1 MPCDLQATRPST
13 PRVSTL
19 SQTRLPRRLC
29 TTTARYILLTHQP
42 DLLQPDII
50 ACNITFTTVLSSL
63 LLSRGFK
70 VYTKCYLL
78 VSASRPSTKQ
88 RLLSYNEL
96 NESVKVNNVLV
107 RSQLTPHV
115 VMSLSVYAETVT
127 KEQLMDIMSTSITAE
142 YVFSSVITVKTS

>member
-1 MPCDLQATRPST
+1 MHCHCQ
-13 PRVSTL
+13 V
-19 SQTRLPRRLC
+19 
-29 TTTARYILLTHQP
+29 LLTHQP
-42 DLLQPDII
+42 DLLQPVT
-50 ACNITFTTVLSSL
+50 ITFTTVLGSL
-63 LLSRGFK
+63 LHSRGFK
-70 VYTKCYLL
+70 VYTKCCLL

-107 RSQLTPHV
+107 RSQLTPQV
-115 VMSLSVYAETVT
+115 VMSLSAYAETVT